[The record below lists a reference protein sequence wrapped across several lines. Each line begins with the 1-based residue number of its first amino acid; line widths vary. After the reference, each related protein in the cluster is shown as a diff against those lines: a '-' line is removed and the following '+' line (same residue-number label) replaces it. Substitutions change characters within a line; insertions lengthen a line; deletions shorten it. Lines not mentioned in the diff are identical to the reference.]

1 MNNRNGKQI
10 EIRFDIY
17 NYLNQKHFST
27 KIGNND
33 TIFTPDFIFQ
43 FDSLSDLEQAIENLI
58 ELRDKFLEDTYNEC
72 VRI

>member
-1 MNNRNGKQI
+1 MKNGNGRGV

-17 NYLNQKHFST
+17 NHLNQKHFST
-27 KIGNND
+27 KIGGND
-33 TIFTPDFIFQ
+33 TIFAPDFIFQ

-72 VRI
+72 V

>member
-1 MNNRNGKQI
+1 MKNGNGRGI

-27 KIGNND
+27 KIGGND
-33 TIFTPDFIFQ
+33 TIFAPDFIFQ

>member
-1 MNNRNGKQI
+1 MKNGNGRGV

-27 KIGNND
+27 KIGGND
-33 TIFTPDFIFQ
+33 TIFAPDFIFQ

-58 ELRDKFLEDTYNEC
+58 ELREKFLEEM
-72 VRI
+72 

>member
-1 MNNRNGKQI
+1 MKNGNGRGV

-27 KIGNND
+27 KIGSND

-43 FDSLSDLEQAIENLI
+43 FDSLSDLEHAIENLI
-58 ELRDKFLEDTYNEC
+58 ELREKFLEEM
-72 VRI
+72 